1 MIEIS
6 KVNISYDKSIV
17 IDDLSLKIKKGE
29 IVSLIGPNGSGKST
43 ILNAAARMIGYDG
56 SIIIK
61 GSDIRSLNSKAL
73 SKSLSLLSQHNSAP
87 EDITVEELVYY
98 GRMPHKKWFEMRNA
112 EDDEKVTSAL
122 INTNLVKLK
131 DRKVSELSGGER
143 QRAWFAMALAQ
154 KPDVL
159 LLDEPTTYLDICHQL
174 EVMELIKKLNEKL
187 NLTVLMVLHDLN
199 QALTYSS
206 RIVVLKNGRICG
218 EGVPEETITQEL
230 IREVYGVDSDFYK
243 DKYTN
248 KPIVVIKARR

>member
-6 KVNISYDKSIV
+6 KVNISYDRSTV
-17 IDDLSLKIKKGE
+17 INDLSLNVKKGE

-61 GSDIRSLNSKAL
+61 GSDIKSLNSKAL
-73 SKSLSLLSQHNSAP
+73 AKSLSLLSQHNSAP

-98 GRMPHKKWFEMRNA
+98 GRMPHKKWFEMRNS
-112 EDDEKVTSAL
+112 EDDEKVTTAL
-122 INTNLVKLK
+122 INTNLEKLK

-174 EVMELIKKLNEKL
+174 EVMELIKKLNKKL

-206 RIVVLKNGRICG
+206 RIVVLKNGKIYG
-218 EGVPEETITQEL
+218 EGIPEKTITREL
-230 IREVYGVDSDFYK
+230 IREVYGVDADFYK
-243 DKYTN
+243 DKDTN

>member
-17 IDDLSLKIKKGE
+17 INNLSLKIKKGE

-56 SIIIK
+56 SIIIR
-61 GSDIRSLNSKAL
+61 GSDIKSLNSKAL

-112 EDDEKVTSAL
+112 EDDEKVTAAL

-206 RIVVLKNGRICG
+206 RIVVLKNGKICG
-218 EGVPEETITQEL
+218 EGVPEETITQKL